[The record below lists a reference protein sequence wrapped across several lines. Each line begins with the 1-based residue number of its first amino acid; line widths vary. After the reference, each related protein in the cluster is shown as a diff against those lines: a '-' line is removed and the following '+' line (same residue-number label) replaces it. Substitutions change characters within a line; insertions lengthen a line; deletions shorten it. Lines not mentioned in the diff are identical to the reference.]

1 MNNIQ
6 KRFLLFIFG
15 CILIRFLF
23 VYIAKTSNPNI
34 LPYLGF
40 LALIPVIGWSYILLI
55 KSRDTG
61 HEVFGEK
68 IWWNSLRPIHLIL
81 YLSFA
86 ISAFQK
92 KWWAWIF
99 LLIDV
104 IFGLS
109 SFLIYH
115 FSCGNFNKLF

>member
-6 KRFLLFIFG
+6 KRFLLFLCG
-15 CILIRFLF
+15 CIVVRFLF
-23 VYIAKTSNPNI
+23 VYIAKTVNPNT
-34 LPYLGF
+34 LPYLGM
-40 LALIPVIGWSYILLI
+40 LALIPVLGWAYILLI

-61 HEVFGEK
+61 PEVFGGK

-92 KWWAWIF
+92 KSYSWMF

-104 IFGLS
+104 IIGLF

-115 FSCGNFNKLF
+115 YENGNFNKLF

>member
-1 MNNIQ
+1 MNISKIQ
-6 KRFLLFIFG
+6 KRFLLFLGG
-15 CILIRFLF
+15 CIVVRFLF
-23 VYIAKTSNPNI
+23 VYIAKSSNPDT

-40 LALIPVIGWSYILLI
+40 LALIPVLGWSYILLI
-55 KSRDTG
+55 KGRDTG
-61 HEVFGEK
+61 PEVFGGK

-92 KWWAWIF
+92 KSWAWIF
-99 LLIDV
+99 LLADV
-104 IFGLS
+104 ILGLS

-115 FSCGNFNKLF
+115 FS